1 MSKLNGR
8 GSTSKPAELMSLW
21 CNLCQKC
28 IVQLSV
34 SWHLGWVGGEGVLTC
49 IQTMLRTTS
58 RFREKGVSQR
68 GLWWNILVNGSV
80 TQVFHNSM
88 HKIGS
93 GTVSAKVSC
102 PYLEFAQTHKCIHTH
117 KQMAMGYKEVEEI
130 KADGRK
136 WAFRQCNNK
145 NNNNLMKTTLQAG
158 VYYHHLGDKVWPPS
172 CACLCQCMLVSVQ
185 SRCSFLVQNS
195 LKRNLRHNFV
205 NKPIQSWT
213 CKRGT
218 KLSKEGTEREE
229 LRVT

>member
-28 IVQLSV
+28 IIQLSV

-145 NNNNLMKTTLQAG
+145 NNNNLMINYPASWCLLSSSRGQSLTTFM
-158 VYYHHLGDKVWPPS
+158 
-172 CACLCQCMLVSVQ
+172 CMFVSVHV
-185 SRCSFLVQNS
+185 SFS
-195 LKRNLRHNFV
+195 
-205 NKPIQSWT
+205 
-213 CKRGT
+213 
-218 KLSKEGTEREE
+218 TEQMQ
-229 LRVT
+229 LFSPK

>member
-1 MSKLNGR
+1 MRRNRLYELISSKLQKQKDANGQKIVRAEETAWIQETGGLCDAKHHEVYFLIPNQQMSKLNGR

-102 PYLEFAQTHKCIHTH
+102 PYLEFAQTHKCIHT
-117 KQMAMGYKEVEEI
+117 QT
-130 KADGRK
+130 DG
-136 WAFRQCNNK
+136 N
-145 NNNNLMKTTLQAG
+145 G
-158 VYYHHLGDKVWPPS
+158 VQGGGG
-172 CACLCQCMLVSVQ
+172 
-185 SRCSFLVQNS
+185 N
-195 LKRNLRHNFV
+195 
-205 NKPIQSWT
+205 
-213 CKRGT
+213 
-218 KLSKEGTEREE
+218 
-229 LRVT
+229 

>member
-1 MSKLNGR
+1 MRDRWDRKKHLDNKSEKKKKKKDAFPTMCEEIVFMNSSVQNSKNKKMQMDKRLWGQRRYTEVYFLIPNQQMSKLNRR

-102 PYLEFAQTHKCIHTH
+102 PYLEFAQTHKCIHT
-117 KQMAMGYKEVEEI
+117 QT
-130 KADGRK
+130 DG
-136 WAFRQCNNK
+136 N
-145 NNNNLMKTTLQAG
+145 G
-158 VYYHHLGDKVWPPS
+158 VQGGGG
-172 CACLCQCMLVSVQ
+172 
-185 SRCSFLVQNS
+185 N
-195 LKRNLRHNFV
+195 
-205 NKPIQSWT
+205 
-213 CKRGT
+213 
-218 KLSKEGTEREE
+218 
-229 LRVT
+229 